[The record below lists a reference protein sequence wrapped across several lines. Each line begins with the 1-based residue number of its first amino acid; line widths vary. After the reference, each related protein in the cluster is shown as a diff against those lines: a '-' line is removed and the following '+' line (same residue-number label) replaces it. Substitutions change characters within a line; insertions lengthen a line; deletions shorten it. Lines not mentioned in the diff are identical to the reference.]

1 MTVLRNTLA
10 QPQIHKYESIQLTLQ
25 HFHCT
30 ISKFHNTY
38 LFHDP
43 VAELARLSDEREGFT
58 RLLQLIFPV
67 LAEVEKV
74 FVLLLDASLLHRDG
88 ELIGQ
93 ISLRICQPH
102 LDLRGEKRS
111 SMKSCDILGSWV
123 FNNLNLFCF
132 CDNFVLF
139 VCDNF
144 DPFLC
149 DNL

>member
-88 ELIGQ
+88 ELISQ
-93 ISLRICQPH
+93 VSLRICQP
-102 LDLRGEKRS
+102 
-111 SMKSCDILGSWV
+111 
-123 FNNLNLFCF
+123 NLNLGNEKKIKYEKLWKFGLF
-132 CDNFVLF
+132 SLCDNWDL
-139 VCDNF
+139 
-144 DPFLC
+144 FLC